1 MCRQTEGNVLGEDG
15 WVVVLVSLLVGENC
29 AGESG
34 RGAGANEGAKL
45 GNSWDDAWEGE
56 GMHGREQG

>member
-1 MCRQTEGNVLGEDG
+1 MCRQSEGDVLGEDG
-15 WVVVLVSLLVGENC
+15 WVVVLVSLLMGENC
-29 AGESG
+29 AGESS

-45 GNSWDDAWEGE
+45 GDSGVDAGEGE